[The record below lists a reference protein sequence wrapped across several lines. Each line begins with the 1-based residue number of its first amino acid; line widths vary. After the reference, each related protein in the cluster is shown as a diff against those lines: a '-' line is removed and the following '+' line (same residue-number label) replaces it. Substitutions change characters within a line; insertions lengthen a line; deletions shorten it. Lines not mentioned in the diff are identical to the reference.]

1 MLDRVFRGIVGLFVL
16 AGVGLTTYHS
26 PKWIY
31 FLVLIGVMLAQSALT
46 DRCPLLW
53 LLQKAGLK
61 RCEEPAPTESRA
73 AYSR

>member
-1 MLDRVFRGIVGLFVL
+1 MLDRVFRGIVGVLVL
-16 AGVGLTTYHS
+16 AGVVLTTYHS

-31 FLVLIGVMLAQSALT
+31 FLVLVGFMLLQSGFT

-53 LLQKAGLK
+53 LLKKAGLK
-61 RCEEPAPTESRA
+61 NCEGPERAESRA